1 LICQAGDFQNTFTS
15 PPILNVTGSLE
26 WGLSTLKKM
35 KIREE
40 AVKGAGKQ

>member
-1 LICQAGDFQNTFTS
+1 MGDLPDDF
-15 PPILNVTGSLE
+15 LDVTASLG

-40 AVKGAGKQ
+40 PVKGPENS